1 MDTERIESLT
11 QLSLVAAAEL
21 ALVEEAEATRSYL
34 DKLIHVRS
42 HLRLQGKSVSLEE
55 ELSALADFV
64 RILTVRRSDRF
75 DYAVDKLE
83 GPGCSYIQAGV
94 LFGAFDDFFNDFVEN
109 STDRSVTNFTVAG
122 GCEGGVKFVEI
133 SAKAGERKARK
144 RLWLSES

>member
-1 MDTERIESLT
+1 MDTERIESMT

-42 HLRLQGKSVSLEE
+42 HLRRQGRSISLEE

-64 RILTVRRSDRF
+64 RLMSVRRSDRF
-75 DYAVDKLE
+75 DYSVGELE
-83 GPGCSYIQAGV
+83 GPGCSYIQAGA
-94 LFGAFDDFFNDFVEN
+94 LFGVFDDFFTALVEN
-109 STDRSVTNFTVAG
+109 STDRSVTGFTVARG
-122 GCEGGVKFVEI
+122 SEGGVKFVEI
-133 SAKAGERKARK
+133 SASKGESRARK